1 MVVLPLLPFHLQNGA
16 QVNAAD
22 LWQFTPMHE
31 AASKGRRE
39 VCTLL
44 LCHGADPYLPNCH
57 SKTACDLAPEEMQ
70 DAIDSKVEGWAL
82 CILVGAP
89 QWR

>member
-1 MVVLPLLPFHLQNGA
+1 MTVPPSCHPTPCPDILQNGA

-57 SKTACDLAPEEMQ
+57 SKTAFDLAPEDMQ
-70 DAIDSKVEGWAL
+70 ETIDSKGQWAL
-82 CILVGAP
+82 CMYIS
-89 QWR
+89 

>member
-1 MVVLPLLPFHLQNGA
+1 
-16 QVNAAD
+16 
-22 LWQFTPMHE
+22 MHE

-57 SKTACDLAPEEMQ
+57 SKTAFDLAPEDMQ
-70 DAIDSKVEGWAL
+70 DSIDSKGRGRSP
-82 CILVGAP
+82 CILVAP
-89 QWR
+89 SVVAGT